1 MPSKFFN
8 ATPEPL
14 KLTRPDPTSRW
25 PAMGL
30 LVLTCLILSIAS
42 PVMAEMADRSQVIAS
57 DRMDSNGKPVQIP
70 VTYQSSAQPPKAVL
84 LVLPSLTKPDPQ
96 STVGAAIYES
106 AHFPLRRNQKALIES
121 GFALTWMGWPSESQF
136 GISGLQH
143 PDFFKDISTVVETTR
158 KQWPSVPLILTSTD
172 GASTAV
178 LSYALN
184 NQSKLD
190 GLLTFA
196 PAWAKDRELRI
207 ETLKGLPGLVIH
219 DASAECIAVS
229 RVEIEDISTRAGFER
244 VAISSP
250 KPPVLGRCTTES
262 AHWMPALDGQLP
274 NLLTAWLGKQPLSVA
289 QQGTPSIS
297 AFNERVLMV
306 DSPSGKMEITVI
318 TPAGPGPFPL
328 VVFNHGD
335 VEMDSAFVKYKQR
348 FRDPILSG
356 AFLRWGFA
364 VAFPA
369 RPGVGR
375 SEGIYQFA
383 NYAIHDADPSY
394 KARQHAQA
402 IQKALE
408 QLRKEPDLNADQIV
422 LAGQSAGG
430 DAVMYMSTLSLPG
443 VKAVLNFSGGRSN
456 HAQGQSA
463 TFENKMMV
471 DGWRELGRLAKV
483 PAMLVFAENDSR
495 YTANTIRKSTQAFNE
510 GVGKAELLLLPPIQ
524 GDGHFVYQ
532 RPQLWSRQAWAFMR
546 QLNLGKLS
554 AAPLE
559 DMPNDNRSKATAQ
572 SHPELFDMI
581 RLPTQ
586 SEACKDIYLRFLNAP
601 LPRYF
606 AVGQKGKGCGYSSGT
621 GGNAEKALKFCEDR
635 VSACRPYAQND
646 ALIEP

>member
-1 MPSKFFN
+1 MASESFN
-8 ATPEPL
+8 AKPEQL
-14 KLTRPDPTSRW
+14 GLLEPDPTSQW
-25 PAMGL
+25 ASMGL
-30 LVLTCLILSIAS
+30 QILTCLILSIAS

-70 VTYQSSAQPPKAVL
+70 VTFQSSAQPPKAVL

-178 LSYALN
+178 LTYALN

-190 GLLTFA
+190 RLLTFA

-229 RVEIEDISTRAGFER
+229 RVEIEAISARAGFER
-244 VAISSP
+244 LAISSP
-250 KPPVLGRCTTES
+250 IPPVLGRCAAES
-262 AHWMPALDGQLP
+262 AHWMPALDGQLHH
-274 NLLTAWLGKQPLSVA
+274 LLTAWLDKQPLSVA

-297 AFNERVLMV
+297 PFSERVLMA

-456 HAQGQSA
+456 HAQGQNA

-471 DGWRELGRLAKV
+471 EGWRELGRQTKV

-495 YTANTIRKSTQAFNE
+495 YTANTIRKSTHAFNE
-510 GVGKAELLLLPPIQ
+510 AGGKAELLLLPPIQ

-532 RPQLWSRQAWAFMR
+532 RPPLWSRQAWAFMR
-546 QLNLGKLS
+546 QLNLGKPS
-554 AAPLE
+554 AAPLD
-559 DMPNDNRSKATAQ
+559 DMPNENQSKATAQ

-601 LPRYF
+601 CLDILQWVKRARV
-606 AVGQKGKGCGYSSGT
+606 AVTAQALAAMQKR
-621 GGNAEKALKFCEDR
+621 L
-635 VSACRPYAQND
+635 
-646 ALIEP
+646 